1 MEDQSHQEN
10 ANNQILFTQLLLL
23 HDSTCHNNIF
33 ITLYKQIIEM
43 SLTPVFKK

>member
-1 MEDQSHQEN
+1 MKDQSHQED

-23 HDSTCHNNIF
+23 LDSLYHNNIF

-43 SLTPVFKK
+43 SLTPVLKK